1 MRDFFSRLVV
11 FSSSRE
17 TFQPGEITR
26 PSLDRFCGWHPS
38 LLPRMSEAG
47 MLALGLGGCTYHSRL
62 VSPSHL
68 FPSSHPTFHIPYFS
82 IVPHLPAGTS
92 PKQIPTPEASTPPAF
107 SLLSLSLPSKGSSRA
122 PLPWRTAPSP
132 SLLAPLRAP
141 MPLFRLAALISFPS
155 ITELL
160 HSLPHISSRAAEGG
174 AGLTAPPALPGL
186 VLTKTQ
192 VANAVTNPILR
203 TRTRRLGKSHSFVD
217 KDFFGFPLSADS
229 GSGRGG
235 TKVNKTETPPPG
247 AHALE

>member
-1 MRDFFSRLVV
+1 
-11 FSSSRE
+11 
-17 TFQPGEITR
+17 
-26 PSLDRFCGWHPS
+26 
-38 LLPRMSEAG
+38 
-47 MLALGLGGCTYHSRL
+47 
-62 VSPSHL
+62 
-68 FPSSHPTFHIPYFS
+68 
-82 IVPHLPAGTS
+82 
-92 PKQIPTPEASTPPAF
+92 
-107 SLLSLSLPSKGSSRA
+107 
-122 PLPWRTAPSP
+122 
-132 SLLAPLRAP
+132 
-141 MPLFRLAALISFPS
+141 MPLFLLAALISFPS